1 MPGKNRTVPAE
12 RVVNALTGAPPLHA
26 VRGSACDL
34 SGGMA
39 LESCRS
45 EHEAARSESAPHS
58 ELADERRRD
67 PGNSRMPPKDAPD
80 GARDMA
86 RESDRAALPALRP
99 TGGCGCSAASRTM
112 DSRSARAT
120 PDIAADGTAAVCCMY
135 MLPVRLARGKGML
148 PGGGNRTL
156 PGGGRGMLLE
166 GGNSVLPGSGNV
178 VPPGGSSDALLAL
191 SPPKPPP
198 PLPGPAPSRAERAA
212 ALTAARRI

>member
-1 MPGKNRTVPAE
+1 
-12 RVVNALTGAPPLHA
+12 
-26 VRGSACDL
+26 
-34 SGGMA
+34 MA

-156 PGGGRGMLLE
+156 PGGGRGMLPGGGRGMLPGGGRGMLLE